1 MATISAASARVKT
14 SPKSSMSLAVKLLSV
29 SALAIACFL
38 AATFVVVILQVR
50 ERTVAITL
58 KQAEAEADAR
68 AQAMS
73 GKIEALT
80 AAARSLAGAV
90 ERGIASG
97 GLDRARI
104 AAMLPAQV
112 EKFDLVFG
120 AWMVDTEEGL
130 DGKRGPSDDAVQGT
144 NTDGVFTPYW
154 VRGAGGLEM
163 LRPAAVDRQAEYY
176 RLAATSMKGA
186 ATEPY
191 EEAAANNLL
200 MMTVAQPVIVD
211 GRLVAVTGL
220 DIGLGTLAQS
230 LESERPFGEGRV
242 YLLSGGGK
250 WLAAPDASQ
259 VMKDYAAEGAEKVKA
274 AIGKGETVTL
284 EGVAGSDGGTVYRVV
299 RPFELPGLNA
309 RWAVAVDVPAT
320 AISSVVNEQTKI
332 LVIGGLFI
340 LAAVVGSLLLAVRTF
355 VQRPMASLLGDV
367 GRMSEGR
374 LEQPVAGQ
382 ERSDEIGKVAVA
394 LEAFRHRLAD
404 GHRLEAAN
412 AEQRQLT
419 ESERRQS
426 ETERA
431 RAAEEQRK
439 VVEALGRGLADLARG
454 DLTCRIVEAFP
465 PSYVELRDN
474 FNDTMDSLER
484 TILQLNATVHSLN
497 AGIGEISRSSDN
509 LSRRT
514 EQQAASLEETA
525 AAMNEIAEQM
535 QTSTRNAGDAAA
547 RVNEA
552 CADADRSNAV
562 VRKAIT
568 AMEGIEDSS
577 EKVARIIGVID
588 EIAFQTNL
596 LALNAGVEAA
606 RAGEAG
612 KGFAVVA
619 QEVRELAQR
628 SAQAAKE
635 IKALISASSAQ
646 VQEGV
651 TLVGETGSAL
661 TRIAEQVL
669 SVNRLIQDIS
679 ASAREQSAGLQ
690 EINVAVNNMDQVTQQ
705 NAAMVEE
712 TTAAASLL
720 NDEAGTLRDMVMRFT
735 VNGAAEALR
744 HRAAA

>member
-1 MATISAASARVKT
+1 MATTAAVR
-14 SPKSSMSLAVKLLSV
+14 PKSSRSLAVKLLSV
-29 SALAIACFL
+29 SAIAIACVL
-38 AATFVVVILQVR
+38 ALTFFVVILQVR

-58 KQAEAEADAR
+58 KQAEAEAEAT

-73 GKIEALT
+73 GKIDALSG
-80 AAARSLAGAV
+80 AARSLAGII
-90 ERGIASG
+90 ERGIAAG
-97 GLDRARI
+97 KVDRAGI
-104 AAMLPAQV
+104 TAMLPAQV

-120 AWMVDTEEGL
+120 AWIVDTEEGL
-130 DGKRGPSDDAVQGT
+130 DGKLGPADDAVQGT
-144 NTDGVFTPYW
+144 NADGVFTPYW
-154 VRGAGGLEM
+154 IRGASGMEL
-163 LRPAAVDRQAEYY
+163 LRPSVDRNAEYY
-176 RLAATSMKGA
+176 RLAATTKKGA

-191 EEAAANNLL
+191 EEPSANNLL

-211 GRLVAVTGL
+211 GRLAAVTGL
-220 DIGLGTLAQS
+220 DIALGTLAKS
-230 LESERPFGEGRV
+230 LETERPFGEGRV
-242 YLLSGGGK
+242 YLLSGTGK
-250 WLAAPDASQ
+250 WLAAPDAAE
-259 VMKDYAAEGAEKVKA
+259 VMKDYAAEGTDRVKA
-274 AIGKGETVTL
+274 ALADGKTVTL
-284 EGVAGSDGGTVYRVV
+284 HDVVGGDGGSVYRVV
-299 RPFELPGLNA
+299 YPFDLPGLNA
-309 RWAVAVDVPAT
+309 RWAVAVDVPAG
-320 AISSVVNEQTKI
+320 AVSSVVNEQTKI
-332 LVIGGLFI
+332 LVIGGMFI

-367 GRMSEGR
+367 ARMSEGQ

-382 ERSDEIGKVAVA
+382 ERSDEIGKVAIA
-394 LEAFRHRLAD
+394 LEAFRHKLAD
-404 GHRLEAAN
+404 GLRLEAAN
-412 AEQRQLT
+412 AEQRQLS
-419 ESERRQS
+419 ESERRQT
-426 ETERA
+426 EAERA

-439 VVEALGRGLADLARG
+439 VVEALGRGLADLSRG
-454 DLTCRIVEAFP
+454 DLTSRITDNFP
-465 PSYVELRDN
+465 ASYVELRDN

-484 TILQLNATVHSLN
+484 TIMQLNQTVHSLN
-497 AGIGEISRSSDN
+497 GGIGEISRSSDN

-535 QTSTRNAGDAAA
+535 HTSTRNAGDAATK
-547 RVNEA
+547 VNEA

-562 VRKAIT
+562 VRKAIA
-568 AMEGIEDSS
+568 AMEGIEESS
-577 EKVARIIGVID
+577 GKVSQIIGVID

-635 IKALISASSAQ
+635 IKALISASSTQ

-651 TLVGETGSAL
+651 ALVGETGSAL
-661 TRIAEQVL
+661 TRISAQVL
-669 SVNRLIQDIS
+669 SVNKLIQDIS

-712 TTAAASLL
+712 TTAAANLL
-720 NDEAGTLRDMVMRFT
+720 NDEAHGLRDMVMRFT
-735 VNGAAEALR
+735 VSRAGETSR
-744 HRAAA
+744 RRAA

>member
-1 MATISAASARVKT
+1 MAST
-14 SPKSSMSLAVKLLSV
+14 SPARSKSSMSLAVKLLSV
-29 SALAIACFL
+29 SALAIACVLALTFL
-38 AATFVVVILQVR
+38 VVILQVR

-58 KQAEAEADAR
+58 KQAEAEAEAT

-73 GKIEALT
+73 GKIDALSG
-80 AAARSLAGAV
+80 AARSFAGLV
-90 ERGIASG
+90 ERGVADG
-97 GLDRARI
+97 RLDRALI
-104 AAMLPAQV
+104 TAMMPAQV

-120 AWMVDTEEGL
+120 AWIVDTEQGL
-130 DGKRGPSDDAVQGT
+130 DGKLGPSDDAAQGT
-144 NTDGVFTPYW
+144 NKEGIFTPYW
-154 VRGAGGLEM
+154 IRGANGFDL
-163 LRPAAVDRQAEYY
+163 LRPTVDRNAEYY
-176 RLAATSMKGA
+176 RLAATSLKGA

-191 EEAAANNLL
+191 EEPSANNLL
-200 MMTVAQPVIVD
+200 MMTVAQPIIIKD
-211 GRLVAVTGL
+211 RLVAVTGL
-220 DIGLGTLAQS
+220 DIALGTLAES
-230 LESERPFGEGRV
+230 LKTERPFGDGRV
-242 YLLSGGGK
+242 YLLSGTGK
-250 WLAAPDASQ
+250 WLAAPDAAQ
-259 VMKDYAAEGAEKVKA
+259 TMKDYAAEGTDKVKA
-274 AIGKGETVTL
+274 ALGDGRTVTL
-284 EGVAGSDGGTVYRVV
+284 NDVVGADGGAVYRVV
-299 RPFELPGLNA
+299 YPFDLPGLNA
-309 RWAVAVDVPAT
+309 RWAVAVDVPA
-320 AISSVVNEQTKI
+320 AAVSSIVNEQTMI
-332 LVIGGLFI
+332 LVIGGIII
-340 LAAVVGSLLLAVRTF
+340 LAAVMGALLLAVRTF

-367 GRMSEGR
+367 GRMSEGQ

-382 ERSDEIGKVAVA
+382 ARSDEIGKVAVA
-394 LEAFRHRLAD
+394 LEAFRHKLAD
-404 GHRLEAAN
+404 GRRLEATN
-412 AEQRQLT
+412 AEQRQLS
-419 ESERRQS
+419 ESERR
-426 ETERA
+426 ETEAERA

-439 VVEALGRGLADLARG
+439 VVEALGHGLAGLARG
-454 DLTCRIVEAFP
+454 DLTSRITEAFP
-465 PSYVELRDN
+465 PSYMELRDN
-474 FNDTMDSLER
+474 FNATMDSLEQ
-484 TILQLNATVHSLN
+484 TILQLNQTVHSLN

-535 QTSTRNAGDAAA
+535 HTSTRNAGEAAA
-547 RVNEA
+547 KVNEA

-577 EKVARIIGVID
+577 GKVTQIIGVID

-635 IKALISASSAQ
+635 IKALISASSSQ

-651 TLVGETGSAL
+651 TLVAETGSAL

-669 SVNRLIQDIS
+669 SVNKLIQDIS
-679 ASAREQSAGLQ
+679 ASAREQSSGLQ

-720 NDEAGTLRDMVMRFT
+720 NDEAHTLRDMVMRFT
-735 VNGAAEALR
+735 VSRAGEAPR

>member
-1 MATISAASARVKT
+1 MASTSAAR
-14 SPKSSMSLAVKLLSV
+14 PKSSRSLAVKLLSV
-29 SALAIACFL
+29 SAVAIACVLALTFL
-38 AATFVVVILQVR
+38 VVILQVR

-58 KQAEAEADAR
+58 KQAEAEAEAT

-73 GKIEALT
+73 GKIDALSGAT
-80 AAARSLAGAV
+80 RSLAGLI
-90 ERGIASG
+90 ERGIAAG
-97 GLDRARI
+97 KLDRAAI
-104 AAMLPAQV
+104 TTMLPAQV

-120 AWMVDTEEGL
+120 AWIVDTEQGL
-130 DGKRGPSDDAVQGT
+130 DGTLGPKDDAVQGT
-144 NTDGVFTPYW
+144 NADGVFTPYW
-154 VRGAGGLEM
+154 VRGASGLELM
-163 LRPAAVDRQAEYY
+163 RPAVDRNAEYY
-176 RLAATSMKGA
+176 RLAATSKKGA

-191 EEAAANNLL
+191 EEPSANNLL
-200 MMTVAQPVIVD
+200 MMTVTQPVIID
-211 GRLVAVTGL
+211 GRLAAVTGL
-220 DIGLGTLAQS
+220 DVALGSLADS
-230 LESERPFGEGRV
+230 LKSERPFGKGRV
-242 YLLSGGGK
+242 YLLSGTGK
-250 WLAAPDASQ
+250 WLAAPDAAQ
-259 VMKDYAAEGAEKVKA
+259 VMKEYAAEGTDQVKA
-274 AIGKGETVTL
+274 ALADGKTVTL
-284 EGVAGSDGGTVYRVV
+284 NDVVGGDGGSVYRVV
-299 RPFELPGLNA
+299 YPFDLPGLNA
-309 RWAVAVDVPAT
+309 RWAVAVDVPVA
-320 AISSVVNEQTKI
+320 AVSSVVNEQTKI
-332 LVIGGLFI
+332 LVIGGMFI
-340 LAAVVGSLLLAVRTF
+340 LAAVIGALLLAVRTF

-367 GRMSEGR
+367 GRMSEGK

-419 ESERRQS
+419 ESERRQA
-426 ETERA
+426 EAERA

-439 VVEALGRGLADLARG
+439 VVDALGRGLANLSRG
-454 DLTCRIVEAFP
+454 DLTSRITENFP

-484 TILQLNATVHSLN
+484 TILQLNQTVHSLN

-535 QTSTRNAGDAAA
+535 HTSTRNAGEAASK
-547 RVNEA
+547 VNEA
-552 CADADRSNAV
+552 CSDADRSNAV

-577 EKVARIIGVID
+577 RKVSQIIGVID

-651 TLVGETGSAL
+651 SLVGETGSAL
-661 TRIAEQVL
+661 TRISEQIL
-669 SVNRLIQDIS
+669 SVNKLIQDIS
-679 ASAREQSAGLQ
+679 ASAREQSSGLQ

-712 TTAAASLL
+712 TTAAANLL
-720 NDEAGTLRDMVMRFT
+720 NDEAHTLRDMVMRFS
-735 VNGAAEALR
+735 VSNSGEASHR
-744 HRAAA
+744 RAA

>member
-1 MATISAASARVKT
+1 MATTPAAR
-14 SPKSSMSLAVKLLSV
+14 PKKSMSLAVKLLSV

-38 AATFVVVILQVR
+38 ALTFLVVILQVR

-58 KQAEAEADAR
+58 KQAEAEAKAT

-73 GKIEALT
+73 GKIESLSG
-80 AAARSLAGAV
+80 AARSLAGV
-90 ERGIASG
+90 IERGVG
-97 GLDRARI
+97 EGRLDRAAI
-104 AAMLPAQV
+104 TTMLPAQV

-120 AWMVDTEEGL
+120 AWIVDAEGGL
-130 DGKRGPSDDAVQGT
+130 DGKLGPSDDASQGT

-154 VRGAGGLEM
+154 VRGTNGLDL
-163 LRPAAVDRQAEYY
+163 LRPTVDRNAEYY
-176 RLAATSMKGA
+176 RLAATSLKGA

-191 EEAAANNLL
+191 EEPSANNLL
-200 MMTVAQPVIVD
+200 MMTVAQPVIIKD
-211 GRLVAVTGL
+211 RLAAVAGL
-220 DIGLGTLAQS
+220 DIALGTLADS
-230 LESERPFGEGRV
+230 LKNERPFGEGRV
-242 YLLSGGGK
+242 YLLTGTGK
-250 WLAAPDASQ
+250 WLAAPKAEE
-259 VMKDYAAEGAEKVKA
+259 VMKDYAAEGSDQVKA
-274 AIGKGETVTL
+274 ALAKGETLTL
-284 EGVAGSDGGTVYRVV
+284 HDVAGSDGGTVYRVV
-299 RPFELPGLNA
+299 YPFDLPGLNA

-320 AISSVVNEQTKI
+320 AVSSVVNEQTKI
-332 LVIGGLFI
+332 LVVGGLII

-367 GRMSEGR
+367 GRMSEGQ

-382 ERSDEIGKVAVA
+382 ERSDEIGKVAIA

-404 GHRLEAAN
+404 GRRLEAAS
-412 AEQRQLT
+412 AEQRQMS

-426 ETERA
+426 EAERA

-439 VVEALGRGLADLARG
+439 VVEALGRGLANLSKG
-454 DLTCRIVEAFP
+454 DLTSRITEAFP
-465 PSYVELRDN
+465 ASYVELRDN

-484 TILQLNATVHSLN
+484 TIQQLNQTVHSLN

-535 QTSTRNAGDAAA
+535 HTSTRNAGDAAA
-547 RVNEA
+547 KVNEA

-562 VRKAIT
+562 VRKAIA

-577 EKVARIIGVID
+577 GKVTQIIGVID

-669 SVNRLIQDIS
+669 SVNKLIQDIS
-679 ASAREQSAGLQ
+679 ASSREQSAGLQ
-690 EINVAVNNMDQVTQQ
+690 EINIAVNNMDQVTQQ

-720 NDEAGTLRDMVMRFT
+720 NDEAHTLRDMVMRFN
-735 VNGAAEALR
+735 VGRAGEAPR